1 MGISKQH
8 IYTLKAKNYF
18 MKVRIFYLQN
28 ENTTVIQQ
36 GTQIFLLTKMKI
48 TENSQ
53 SQFINYVLDFYGQ
66 GGIYPLADPII
77 NNKFVE
83 RDDVL
88 KAFKKYKTLL
98 DASIL
103 LEKELKIEN
112 RYTWGDGDSLDRE
125 RVRDILLQNY
135 NFQWTK

>member
-1 MGISKQH
+1 
-8 IYTLKAKNYF
+8 
-18 MKVRIFYLQN
+18 
-28 ENTTVIQQ
+28 
-36 GTQIFLLTKMKI
+36 MKI

-53 SQFINYVLDFYGQ
+53 SQFIDYVLDFYGQ

-88 KAFKKYKTLL
+88 KAFDKYKTLL
-98 DASIL
+98 NASIQL
-103 LEKELKIEN
+103 QKELNIEN

-125 RVRDILLQNY
+125 RVRDILLHNY

>member
-1 MGISKQH
+1 
-8 IYTLKAKNYF
+8 
-18 MKVRIFYLQN
+18 
-28 ENTTVIQQ
+28 
-36 GTQIFLLTKMKI
+36 MKI

-53 SQFINYVLDFYGQ
+53 SQFINYVLDFYGK
-66 GGIYPLADPII
+66 GGIYPLANPII

-88 KAFKKYKTLL
+88 KAFEKYKTLL
-98 DASIL
+98 NASTL

-125 RVRDILLQNY
+125 RVRDILLQNF

>member
-1 MGISKQH
+1 
-8 IYTLKAKNYF
+8 
-18 MKVRIFYLQN
+18 
-28 ENTTVIQQ
+28 
-36 GTQIFLLTKMKI
+36 MKI
-48 TENSQ
+48 SENSQ
-53 SQFINYVLDFYGQ
+53 SQFINYVLDFY
-66 GGIYPLADPII
+66 DPVIH
-77 NNKFVE
+77 NKFVE
-83 RDDVL
+83 YNDVL

-98 DASIL
+98 NASIL

>member
-1 MGISKQH
+1 
-8 IYTLKAKNYF
+8 
-18 MKVRIFYLQN
+18 
-28 ENTTVIQQ
+28 
-36 GTQIFLLTKMKI
+36 MKI
-48 TENSQ
+48 SENSQ

-66 GGIYPLADPII
+66 SGIYPLANPII

-88 KAFKKYKTLL
+88 KAFEKYKTLL
-98 DASIL
+98 NASSL

-125 RVRDILLQNY
+125 RVRDILLQTY

>member
-1 MGISKQH
+1 
-8 IYTLKAKNYF
+8 
-18 MKVRIFYLQN
+18 
-28 ENTTVIQQ
+28 
-36 GTQIFLLTKMKI
+36 MKI

-66 GGIYPLADPII
+66 NGLYPLADPII

-88 KAFKKYKTLL
+88 KAFEKYKTNL
-98 DASIL
+98 DASIQ

-112 RYTWGDGDSLDRE
+112 RYTWGDGDTLDRE

>member
-1 MGISKQH
+1 
-8 IYTLKAKNYF
+8 
-18 MKVRIFYLQN
+18 
-28 ENTTVIQQ
+28 
-36 GTQIFLLTKMKI
+36 MKI
-48 TENSQ
+48 TGNSQ

-98 DASIL
+98 DASIQL
-103 LEKELKIEN
+103 QKELQIEN
-112 RYTWGDGDSLDRE
+112 RYTWRDGDRLDRE

-135 NFQWTK
+135 NFQWTN

>member
-1 MGISKQH
+1 
-8 IYTLKAKNYF
+8 
-18 MKVRIFYLQN
+18 
-28 ENTTVIQQ
+28 
-36 GTQIFLLTKMKI
+36 MKI

-53 SQFINYVLDFYGQ
+53 SQFINYVLDFYGKS
-66 GGIYPLADPII
+66 GIYPLADPII
-77 NNKFVE
+77 HNKFVE

-98 DASIL
+98 DTSIK
-103 LEKELKIEN
+103 LEKELQIEN

>member
-1 MGISKQH
+1 M
-8 IYTLKAKNYF
+8 
-18 MKVRIFYLQN
+18 
-28 ENTTVIQQ
+28 E
-36 GTQIFLLTKMKI
+36 I

-53 SQFINYVLDFYGQ
+53 SQFINYCLDFYGKS
-66 GGIYPLADPII
+66 GIYPLADPII

-98 DASIL
+98 DAAEQ
-103 LEKELKIEN
+103 LEKETETEIL
-112 RYTWGDGDSLDRE
+112 YSWGDGDSLDRE

>member
-1 MGISKQH
+1 
-8 IYTLKAKNYF
+8 
-18 MKVRIFYLQN
+18 
-28 ENTTVIQQ
+28 
-36 GTQIFLLTKMKI
+36 MKI

-66 GGIYPLADPII
+66 NGLYPLADPII
-77 NNKFVE
+77 SNKFVE

-88 KAFKKYKTLL
+88 KAFEKYKTIL

-112 RYTWGDGDSLDRE
+112 RYTWGNGDSLDRE

-135 NFQWTK
+135 NFTWTK

>member
-1 MGISKQH
+1 
-8 IYTLKAKNYF
+8 
-18 MKVRIFYLQN
+18 
-28 ENTTVIQQ
+28 
-36 GTQIFLLTKMKI
+36 MKI

-53 SQFINYVLDFYGQ
+53 SQFIDYVLDFYGK

-83 RDDVL
+83 RDDVF
-88 KAFKKYKTLL
+88 KALEKYKSLL
-98 DASIL
+98 HTAEL
-103 LEKELKIEN
+103 LQTN
-112 RYTWGDGDSLDRE
+112 YTWGNGDSLDRE

>member
-1 MGISKQH
+1 MKISK
-8 IYTLKAKNYF
+8 
-18 MKVRIFYLQN
+18 
-28 ENTTVIQQ
+28 
-36 GTQIFLLTKMKI
+36 
-48 TENSQ
+48 NSQ
-53 SQFINYVLDFYGQ
+53 SQFINYVLDFYGKC
-66 GGIYPLADPII
+66 GIYPLANPII

-88 KAFKKYKTLL
+88 RAFEKYKTLL
-98 DASIL
+98 NASIQL
-103 LEKELKIEN
+103 QIELQIEN

>member
-1 MGISKQH
+1 
-8 IYTLKAKNYF
+8 
-18 MKVRIFYLQN
+18 
-28 ENTTVIQQ
+28 
-36 GTQIFLLTKMKI
+36 MKI

-66 GGIYPLADPII
+66 DGIYPLADPII

-88 KAFKKYKTLL
+88 KAFEKYKTLL
-98 DASIL
+98 NASIQL
-103 LEKELKIEN
+103 KKELKIKN

>member
-1 MGISKQH
+1 
-8 IYTLKAKNYF
+8 
-18 MKVRIFYLQN
+18 
-28 ENTTVIQQ
+28 
-36 GTQIFLLTKMKI
+36 MKI

-53 SQFINYVLDFYGQ
+53 SQFINYVLDFYGK
-66 GGIYPLADPII
+66 GGIYPLANPII

-88 KAFKKYKTLL
+88 RAFEKYKTLL
-98 DASIL
+98 NASSL
-103 LEKELKIEN
+103 LEKELKIKN

-135 NFQWTK
+135 NFQWTN

>member
-1 MGISKQH
+1 
-8 IYTLKAKNYF
+8 
-18 MKVRIFYLQN
+18 
-28 ENTTVIQQ
+28 
-36 GTQIFLLTKMKI
+36 MKI

-53 SQFINYVLDFYGQ
+53 SQFINYVLDFYGK

-88 KAFKKYKTLL
+88 KAFEKYKSLL
-98 DASIL
+98 DASIQ
-103 LEKELKIEN
+103 LEKDLKIKN
-112 RYTWGDGDSLDRE
+112 SYTWGHGDSLDRE

>member
-1 MGISKQH
+1 
-8 IYTLKAKNYF
+8 
-18 MKVRIFYLQN
+18 
-28 ENTTVIQQ
+28 
-36 GTQIFLLTKMKI
+36 MKI

-53 SQFINYVLDFYGQ
+53 SQFVNYVLDFYGKS
-66 GGIYPLADPII
+66 GIYPLADPII
-77 NNKFVE
+77 NNEFVE

-88 KAFKKYKTLL
+88 KAFEKYKTLL
-98 DASIL
+98 NASIQL
-103 LEKELKIEN
+103 QKELEIEN

>member
-1 MGISKQH
+1 
-8 IYTLKAKNYF
+8 
-18 MKVRIFYLQN
+18 
-28 ENTTVIQQ
+28 
-36 GTQIFLLTKMKI
+36 MKI

-53 SQFINYVLDFYGQ
+53 SQFINYVLDFYGKSRL
-66 GGIYPLADPII
+66 YPLDEPII

-98 DASIL
+98 DASIQL
-103 LEKELKIEN
+103 QKELNIEN

-135 NFQWTK
+135 NFQWTN

>member
-1 MGISKQH
+1 
-8 IYTLKAKNYF
+8 
-18 MKVRIFYLQN
+18 
-28 ENTTVIQQ
+28 
-36 GTQIFLLTKMKI
+36 MKI
-48 TENSQ
+48 SENSQ
-53 SQFINYVLDFYGQ
+53 SQFINYVLDFYGK

-88 KAFKKYKTLL
+88 KALKKYKTILN
-98 DASIL
+98 ASIL
-103 LEKELKIEN
+103 LQKELKIEN

>member
-1 MGISKQH
+1 
-8 IYTLKAKNYF
+8 
-18 MKVRIFYLQN
+18 
-28 ENTTVIQQ
+28 
-36 GTQIFLLTKMKI
+36 MKI

-53 SQFINYVLDFYGQ
+53 SQFINYCLDFYGKW
-66 GGIYPLADPII
+66 GIYPLADPII

-88 KAFKKYKTLL
+88 KAFEKYRSLL
-98 DASIL
+98 KAEENFRNL
-103 LEKELKIEN
+103 YKEVYTERLV
-112 RYTWGDGDSLDRE
+112 RSTYTWGGGDSLDRE

>member
-1 MGISKQH
+1 
-8 IYTLKAKNYF
+8 
-18 MKVRIFYLQN
+18 
-28 ENTTVIQQ
+28 
-36 GTQIFLLTKMKI
+36 MKI

-66 GGIYPLADPII
+66 NGIYPLADPII

-88 KAFKKYKTLL
+88 RAFEKYKTLL
-98 DASIL
+98 NASIQL
-103 LEKELKIEN
+103 QKELQIEN

-135 NFQWTK
+135 NFQWTN

>member
-1 MGISKQH
+1 
-8 IYTLKAKNYF
+8 
-18 MKVRIFYLQN
+18 
-28 ENTTVIQQ
+28 
-36 GTQIFLLTKMKI
+36 MKI
-48 TENSQ
+48 SENSQ
-53 SQFINYVLDFYGQ
+53 SQFIDYVLDFYGP

-88 KAFKKYKTLL
+88 KAFKKYN
-98 DASIL
+98 SL
-103 LEKELKIEN
+103 LENARLL
-112 RYTWGDGDSLDRE
+112 RTTYTWGGGDSLDRE